1 MPKISVFDKD
11 VGLKDELMIL
21 DVVVPYA
28 IIYHSGEY
36 NETRIDMHIKRNEA
50 KALYDA
56 LKEKLDNQVVSLSVD
71 R

>member
-56 LKEKLDNQVVSLSVD
+56 LKEKLDNQVVSPSVD